1 MTKEQF
7 LKALAKPYIAVPLA
21 AVVFGGFISIKI
33 LTSKTHEEM
42 VKDAQEQYDKEK
54 AEKIAEEKEHTAE
67 MQKLVDVAVD
77 AFNVHSVE
85 ERKEALEELE
95 KNYPELSDKW
105 DEVRRNVYR

>member
-1 MTKEQF
+1 M
-7 LKALAKPYIAVPLA
+7 AKPYIVVPLA
-21 AVVFGGFISIKI
+21 VVAFGGFISIKI
-33 LTSKTHEEM
+33 LTSKTHEEL
-42 VKDAQEQYDKEK
+42 VKEAQEQYDKEK

>member
-7 LKALAKPYIAVPLA
+7 LKALAKPYVAVPLA
-21 AVVFGGFISIKI
+21 VVAFGGFISVKI
-33 LTSKTHEEM
+33 LTQKSHDEL
-42 VKDAQEQYDKEK
+42 VKEAQEQYDKEK
-54 AEKIAEEKEHTAE
+54 AEKIAEEKKHTAE
-67 MQKLVDVAVD
+67 MQKLVDIAVD

>member
-1 MTKEQF
+1 MSEEKNKRLSSNPKFLIAATLLLLSVAISFSLLTQKSHDERVKE
-7 LKALAKPYIAVPLA
+7 
-21 AVVFGGFISIKI
+21 
-33 LTSKTHEEM
+33 
-42 VKDAQEQYDKEK
+42 AQERYDKEK
-54 AEKIAEEKEHTAE
+54 AEKLAEEKEHTAE

-105 DEVRRNVYR
+105 DEVRQNVYR

>member
-7 LKALAKPYIAVPLA
+7 LKVLVKPYVIMPLGALA
-21 AVVFGGFISIKI
+21 FGGIFL
-33 LTSKTHEEM
+33 LTNKTHEDRVRE
-42 VKDAQEQYDKEK
+42 AQEQYDKER

-105 DEVRRNVYR
+105 DEVRQNVYR

>member
-7 LKALAKPYIAVPLA
+7 LKALAKPYVAIPLVTVA
-21 AVVFGGFISIKI
+21 FGIFVSIKI

-42 VKDAQEQYDKEK
+42 VKEAQEQYDKEK

-95 KNYPELSDKW
+95 RNYPELSDKW
-105 DEVRRNVYR
+105 DEVRQNVYR

>member
-1 MTKEQF
+1 MTKEEF
-7 LKALAKPYIAVPLA
+7 SKMLAKPYVAIPLVTVA
-21 AVVFGGFISIKI
+21 FGISASIKI

-42 VKDAQEQYDKEK
+42 VKEAQEQYDKER
-54 AEKIAEEKEHTAE
+54 AEKITEEKEHTAE

>member
-7 LKALAKPYIAVPLA
+7 LKALAKPYVAVPLA
-21 AVVFGGFISIKI
+21 VVVFGGFISVKI
-33 LTSKTHEEM
+33 LTEKSHDEL
-42 VKDAQEQYDKEK
+42 VKEAQEQYDKEK

-95 KNYPELSDKW
+95 KNYLELSDKW

>member
-1 MTKEQF
+1 MTKEKF
-7 LKALAKPYIAVPLA
+7 LNVLVKPYVFFP
-21 AVVFGGFISIKI
+21 VVIVVLGIFASVKI
-33 LTSKTHEEM
+33 LTEKSHDEL
-42 VKDAQEQYDKEK
+42 VKEAQERYDKEK

-105 DEVRRNVYR
+105 DEVRQNGYR

>member
-1 MTKEQF
+1 M
-7 LKALAKPYIAVPLA
+7 AKPYITVPLA
-21 AVVFGGFISIKI
+21 VVAFGGFISVKI
-33 LTSKTHEEM
+33 LTSKTHEER
-42 VKDAQEQYDKEK
+42 VKEFQEQYDKEK
-54 AEKIAEEKEHTAE
+54 AEKIAEENKHTAE

-105 DEVRRNVYR
+105 DEVRQNVYR

>member
-7 LKALAKPYIAVPLA
+7 LKVLVKPYVIMPLGALA
-21 AVVFGGFISIKI
+21 FGGIFL
-33 LTSKTHEEM
+33 LTNKTHEDRVRE
-42 VKDAQEQYDKEK
+42 AQEKYDKER

-67 MQKLVDVAVD
+67 MQKLVDIAVD
-77 AFNVHSVE
+77 AFNVHSAE

-105 DEVRRNVYR
+105 EEVRQNVYR

>member
-1 MTKEQF
+1 MTKEEF
-7 LKALAKPYIAVPLA
+7 SKMLAKPYVAIPLVTVA
-21 AVVFGGFISIKI
+21 FGISVSIKI

-42 VKDAQEQYDKEK
+42 VKEAQEQYDKEK

>member
-1 MTKEQF
+1 MTKEEF
-7 LKALAKPYIAVPLA
+7 SKMLAKPYVAIPLVTVA
-21 AVVFGGFISIKI
+21 FGISVSIKI

-54 AEKIAEEKEHTAE
+54 AEKIAEENEHTAE
-67 MQKLVDVAVD
+67 MQKLVDIAVD

>member
-1 MTKEQF
+1 MTKELF
-7 LKALAKPYIAVPLA
+7 LKALAKPYVAIPLVTVA
-21 AVVFGGFISIKI
+21 FGIFVSIKI

-42 VKDAQEQYDKEK
+42 VKEAQEQYDKEK

>member
-1 MTKEQF
+1 M
-7 LKALAKPYIAVPLA
+7 KAEEFFAKMAKPYVAIPLVTVA
-21 AVVFGGFISIKI
+21 FGIFVSIKI

-42 VKDAQEQYDKEK
+42 VKEAQEQYDKEK

-105 DEVRRNVYR
+105 DEVRQGIYR

>member
-7 LKALAKPYIAVPLA
+7 LKALAKPYVAVPLA
-21 AVVFGGFISIKI
+21 VVVFGGFISVKI
-33 LTSKTHEEM
+33 LTEKSHDEL
-42 VKDAQEQYDKEK
+42 VKEVQEQYDKEK

>member
-7 LKALAKPYIAVPLA
+7 LKVLVKPYVIMPLGALA
-21 AVVFGGFISIKI
+21 FGGIFL
-33 LTSKTHEEM
+33 LTNKTHEDRVRE
-42 VKDAQEQYDKEK
+42 AQEKYDKER

-105 DEVRRNVYR
+105 DEVRQNVYR

>member
-7 LKALAKPYIAVPLA
+7 LKALAKPYVAIPLVTVA
-21 AVVFGGFISIKI
+21 FGGFISIKI
-33 LTSKTHEEM
+33 LTQKSHDEL
-42 VKDAQEQYDKEK
+42 VKEAQEKYDKEK
-54 AEKIAEEKEHTAE
+54 AEKIAEEKRHTAE

-105 DEVRRNVYR
+105 DEVRQNVYR

>member
-1 MTKEQF
+1 
-7 LKALAKPYIAVPLA
+7 
-21 AVVFGGFISIKI
+21 
-33 LTSKTHEEM
+33 
-42 VKDAQEQYDKEK
+42 
-54 AEKIAEEKEHTAE
+54 